1 MDRSARMKAI
11 SFPFTLD
18 PFGKTAST
26 TDQRKIYQ
34 DRVLTLLST
43 AIGERPMRPTYGTN
57 IATAMFENQGNV
69 EKAINDA
76 IRSAISK
83 WIPEL
88 TVNNIFLKG
97 FLDTGAVT
105 VELNVSL
112 PDFIEDNITVVTT
125 TLNPDATTT
134 R

>member
-1 MDRSARMKAI
+1 MKAI
-11 SFPFTLD
+11 AFPFTLD
-18 PFGKTAST
+18 PFGKTTSST
-26 TDQRKIYQ
+26 NQKKIYQ

-43 AIGERPMRPTYGTN
+43 AVGERPMRPNYGTN
-57 IATAMFENQGNV
+57 IGTAMFENQGKI
-69 EKAINDA
+69 EKAVNDA

-83 WIPEL
+83 WLPEL
-88 TVNNIFLKG
+88 TVNKINIVG

-105 VELNVSL
+105 VEINVTL
-112 PDFIEDNITVVTT
+112 PDFTEDSITVVST

>member
-1 MDRSARMKAI
+1 MKAI
-11 SFPFTLD
+11 SYPFTLD

-76 IRSAISK
+76 IRSAIST
-83 WIPEL
+83 WIPDL
-88 TVNNIFLKG
+88 TVNNILIKG

-105 VELNVSL
+105 VELNVTL
-112 PDFIEDNITVVTT
+112 PDFIEESITVVST

>member
-1 MDRSARMKAI
+1 MKAI
-11 SFPFTLD
+11 SYPFTLD
-18 PFGKTAST
+18 PFGKTTST

-43 AIGERPMRPTYGTN
+43 AVGERPMRPTYGTN
-57 IATAMFENQGNV
+57 MAVAMFENQGNV
-69 EKAINDA
+69 EAAINQA
-76 IRSAISK
+76 IRSAVSN

-88 TVNNIFLKG
+88 TVEKINVKN
-97 FLDTGAVT
+97 FLDIGAVT
-105 VELNVSL
+105 VEVNVTL
-112 PDFIEDNITVVTT
+112 PDFTEDSITVVST

>member
-1 MDRSARMKAI
+1 MKAI

-18 PFGKTAST
+18 PFGKLTST
-26 TDQRKIYQ
+26 TTQEKIYQ

-43 AIGERPMRPTYGTN
+43 AVGERPMRPTYGTN
-57 IATAMFENQGNV
+57 VAVAMFENQGKI
-69 EKAINDA
+69 EAAINDA
-76 IRSAISK
+76 IRTAIST

-88 TVNNIFLKG
+88 TVEKIAVTG
-97 FLDTGAVT
+97 FLEDGQVA
-105 VELNVSL
+105 VELNVTL
-112 PDFIEDNITVVTT
+112 PDFTTSNIKVLST

>member
-1 MDRSARMKAI
+1 MKSI

-18 PFGKTAST
+18 PFGKVTST

-34 DRVLTLLST
+34 DKVLTLLST
-43 AIGERPMRPTYGTN
+43 AVGERPMRPTYGTN
-57 IATAMFENQGNV
+57 IATAMFENQGKI
-69 EKAINDA
+69 EEAINQA
-76 IRSAISK
+76 IRTAISN

-88 TVNNIFLKG
+88 SVEKINIKG
-97 FLDTGAVT
+97 FLDDGAVS
-105 VELNVSL
+105 VEVNVTL
-112 PDFIEDNITVVTT
+112 PDFAEASITVVST

>member
-1 MDRSARMKAI
+1 MKSI
-11 SFPFTLD
+11 SYPFTLD
-18 PFGKTAST
+18 PFGKTTST
-26 TDQRKIYQ
+26 EDQRKIYQ

-57 IATAMFENQGNV
+57 IAAAMFENQGKV
-69 EKAINDA
+69 EEAINQA
-76 IRSAISK
+76 IRTAIST

-88 TVNNIFLKG
+88 TVNNINVIG
-97 FLDTGAVT
+97 FLDGGAVN
-105 VELNVSL
+105 VELNVTL
-112 PDFIEDNITVVTT
+112 PDFQEDQIRVVST

>member
-1 MDRSARMKAI
+1 MKAI
-11 SFPFTLD
+11 SYPFTLD

-76 IRSAISK
+76 IRSAIST
-83 WIPEL
+83 WIPDL
-88 TVNNIFLKG
+88 TVNNILIKG
-97 FLDTGAVT
+97 FLDTGSVT
-105 VELNVSL
+105 VELNVTL
-112 PDFIEDNITVVTT
+112 PDFIEDSITVVST

>member
-43 AIGERPMRPTYGTN
+43 AVGERPMRPTYGTN

-112 PDFIEDNITVVTT
+112 PDFVEDNITVVTT

>member
-1 MDRSARMKAI
+1 MKAI

-18 PFGKTAST
+18 PFGKTTST
-26 TDQRKIYQ
+26 NNQRKIYQ

-43 AIGERPMRPTYGTN
+43 AVGERPMRPTYGTN
-57 IATAMFENQGNV
+57 IGVAMFENQGNV

-76 IRSAISK
+76 IRSAISR

-88 TVNNIFLKG
+88 TVNNINIKG

-112 PDFIEDNITVVTT
+112 PDFIEDSITVVST

>member
-43 AIGERPMRPTYGTN
+43 AVGERPMRPTYGTN

>member
-1 MDRSARMKAI
+1 MKAI

-18 PFGKTAST
+18 PFGKTTSST
-26 TDQRKIYQ
+26 NQRKIYQ

-43 AIGERPMRPTYGTN
+43 AVGERPMRPNYGTN
-57 IATAMFENQGNV
+57 IGTAMFENQGKID
-69 EKAINDA
+69 KAINDA

-83 WIPEL
+83 WLPEL
-88 TVNNIFLKG
+88 TVNKINIVG

-105 VELNVSL
+105 VEINVTL
-112 PDFIEDNITVVTT
+112 PDFTEDSITVVST

>member
-1 MDRSARMKAI
+1 MKAI
-11 SFPFTLD
+11 SYPFTLD
-18 PFGKTAST
+18 PFGKTTST

-43 AIGERPMRPTYGTN
+43 AVGERPMRPTYGTN
-57 IATAMFENQGNV
+57 MAVAMFENQGNV
-69 EKAINDA
+69 EAAINQA
-76 IRSAISK
+76 IRSAVSN

-88 TVNNIFLKG
+88 TVEKINVKN

-105 VELNVSL
+105 VEVNVTL
-112 PDFIEDNITVVTT
+112 PDFTEDSITVVST

>member
-1 MDRSARMKAI
+1 MKAI

-18 PFGKTAST
+18 PFGKTTST
-26 TDQRKIYQ
+26 TLQEKIYQ

-57 IATAMFENQGNV
+57 MGAAMFENQGKV
-69 EKAINDA
+69 DAAINQA
-76 IRSAISK
+76 IRSAIAT

-88 TVNNIFLKG
+88 TVEKVNVIG
-97 FLDTGAVT
+97 FLEDGQVS
-105 VELNVSL
+105 VELNITL
-112 PDFIEDNITVVTT
+112 PDFTTTNIQVLST

>member
-1 MDRSARMKAI
+1 MKAI

-43 AIGERPMRPTYGTN
+43 AVGERPMRPTYGTN

>member
-1 MDRSARMKAI
+1 MKSI

-18 PFGKTAST
+18 PFGKTTST
-26 TDQRKIYQ
+26 EDQRKIYQ

-57 IATAMFENQGNV
+57 VAAAMFETQGNV
-69 EKAINDA
+69 EEAINQA
-76 IRSAISK
+76 IRSAIST

-88 TVNNIFLKG
+88 TVKAIRVVG
-97 FLDTGAVT
+97 FLDSGAVN

-112 PDFIEDNITVVTT
+112 PDFQEDEIRVVST

>member
-1 MDRSARMKAI
+1 MKAI

-26 TDQRKIYQ
+26 NNQRKIYQ

-57 IATAMFENQGNV
+57 IGVAMFENQGNV

-88 TVNNIFLKG
+88 TVNKINIVG
-97 FLDTGAVT
+97 FLDTGAVN
-105 VELNVSL
+105 VELNVTL
-112 PDFIEDNITVVTT
+112 PDFIEDSITVVTT

>member
-1 MDRSARMKAI
+1 MKAI

-26 TDQRKIYQ
+26 TNQRKIYQ

-57 IATAMFENQGNV
+57 IGVAMFENQGNV

-88 TVNNIFLKG
+88 TVNKINIIG
-97 FLDTGAVT
+97 FLDTGAVS
-105 VELNVSL
+105 VELNLTL
-112 PDFIEDNITVVTT
+112 PDFIEDSITVVTT

>member
-1 MDRSARMKAI
+1 MKAI
-11 SFPFTLD
+11 SYPFTLD

-76 IRSAISK
+76 IRSAIST
-83 WIPEL
+83 WIPDL
-88 TVNNIFLKG
+88 TVNNIFIKG

-105 VELNVSL
+105 VELNVTL
-112 PDFIEDNITVVTT
+112 PDFIEDSITVVST

>member
-1 MDRSARMKAI
+1 MKAI

-18 PFGKTAST
+18 PFGKTSST

-43 AIGERPMRPTYGTN
+43 AVGERPMRPTYGTN

-69 EKAINDA
+69 EKAINDSV
-76 IRSAISK
+76 RSAISK
-83 WIPEL
+83 WIPEV
-88 TVNNIFLKG
+88 TVNDVIIKG

-105 VELNVSL
+105 VELNVTL
-112 PDFIEDNITVVTT
+112 PDFIEDSITVVST

>member
-1 MDRSARMKAI
+1 MKAI

-18 PFGKTAST
+18 PFGKTTSST
-26 TDQRKIYQ
+26 NQKKIYQ

-43 AIGERPMRPTYGTN
+43 AVGERPMRPTYGTN
-57 IATAMFENQGNV
+57 IATAMFENQGRV

-76 IRSAISK
+76 IRSAVSK
-83 WIPEL
+83 WLPEL
-88 TVNNIFLKG
+88 TVNKINIVG

-105 VELNVSL
+105 VEINITL
-112 PDFIEDNITVVTT
+112 PDFTEDSITIVST

>member
-1 MDRSARMKAI
+1 MKAI

-18 PFGKTAST
+18 PFGKVTST
-26 TDQRKIYQ
+26 TTQTKIYQ

-57 IATAMFENQGNV
+57 ISAAMFENQGNV
-69 EKAINDA
+69 EKAINQA
-76 IRSAISK
+76 VRSAIGI

-88 TVNNIFLKG
+88 TVEQVNVTG
-97 FLDTGAVT
+97 FLEDGKVSVEVNVT
-105 VELNVSL
+105 L
-112 PDFIEDNITVVTT
+112 PDFTTSQIRVLST

>member
-1 MDRSARMKAI
+1 MKAI

-18 PFGKTAST
+18 PFGKTTST
-26 TDQRKIYQ
+26 TNQKKVYQ

-43 AIGERPMRPTYGTN
+43 AVGERPMRPNYGTN
-57 IATAMFENQGNV
+57 IGTAMFENQGKV
-69 EKAINDA
+69 EKAVNDA
-76 IRSAISK
+76 IRSAMSK
-83 WIPEL
+83 WLPEL
-88 TVNNIFLKG
+88 TVNKINIVG

-105 VELNVSL
+105 VEINVTL
-112 PDFIEDNITVVTT
+112 PDFTEDSITVVST

>member
-1 MDRSARMKAI
+1 MKAI
-11 SFPFTLD
+11 SYPFTLD
-18 PFGKTAST
+18 PFGKTTST

-43 AIGERPMRPTYGTN
+43 AVGERPMRPTYGTN
-57 IATAMFENQGNV
+57 MAVAMFENQGNV
-69 EKAINDA
+69 EEAINQA
-76 IRSAISK
+76 IRSAVST

-88 TVNNIFLKG
+88 TVEKINVKN

-105 VELNVSL
+105 VEVNVTL
-112 PDFIEDNITVVTT
+112 PDFTEDSITVVST